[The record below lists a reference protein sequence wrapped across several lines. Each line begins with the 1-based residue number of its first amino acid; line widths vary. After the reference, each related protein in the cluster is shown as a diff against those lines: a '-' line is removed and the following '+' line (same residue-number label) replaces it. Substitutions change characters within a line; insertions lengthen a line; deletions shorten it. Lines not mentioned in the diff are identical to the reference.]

1 MQLYSTFPNFS
12 QQPNK
17 RQSRKQ
23 TMKPILQKP
32 KDVNQ
37 RSTSNIHL
45 KRRSTST
52 QIPWNRKHSES
63 EENNPFPTLTV
74 PLSSWPLQQNPEQQ
88 ITGLETPQMYT
99 ILETSSPFSLSFLLS
114 LPVKNLSHFLR
125 IFASLS
131 VQWRV
136 SYDII
141 TTEKGGNVKL
151 GKKIKGKS
159 HPHVKSV
166 SGCKFLGFIEEVS
179 KFFILQIFVFLPSLW
194 LKYLDFFRF
203 VTLKNIKLKFLF
215 LLDENKIVKISSFL
229 HFFLILIYV
238 CQLYFFWRIF
248 NFYLLIFLIINI
260 LL

>member
-1 MQLYSTFPNFS
+1 M
-12 QQPNK
+12 
-17 RQSRKQ
+17 
-23 TMKPILQKP
+23 
-32 KDVNQ
+32 
-37 RSTSNIHL
+37 

-159 HPHVKSV
+159 HSHVRSV

-179 KFFILQIFVFLPSLW
+179 KFFILQIFFLPSLW

-229 HFFLILIYV
+229 HFSWYLFMSVSFTFSEEFLISIYW
-238 CQLYFFWRIF
+238 Y
-248 NFYLLIFLIINI
+248 FLIINI